1 MVDQP
6 YEEELAKI
14 DVIRER
20 TGVGY
25 ERATEALKQA
35 KGDVVDAL
43 VHLEKHEKKQ
53 WWAVYSGDL
62 VSKIGELIAAGNVRT
77 VRIKHDDRT
86 ILEIPL
92 TAGVAG
98 STAALILAPYL
109 TLAAFIAGW
118 YTNFRIEVEKRKSS
132 ETEVGPQGEGPSVR

>member
-1 MVDQP
+1 MVDQS

-35 KGDVVDAL
+35 KGNVVDAL

-53 WWAVYSGDL
+53 WWMVYSEDL
-62 VSKIGELIAAGNVRT
+62 VSKLGDLIAAGNVRT
-77 VRIKHDDRT
+77 VRIKHDGRT

-92 TAGVAG
+92 TAGIAG

-118 YTNFRIEVEKRKSS
+118 YTKFRIEIEKRRSSEAEVRPPGEKSS
-132 ETEVGPQGEGPSVR
+132 AQ